1 MLWSVVGLAGTVT
14 TGLAPET
21 NGDKSL
27 GDAEDS
33 GILKIHL
40 SDSGIKVPILYKWSK
55 LCVYTVQRLG
65 MHAAQYLESFL
76 LWLRERGEEFSISN
90 HTYSEQRNPII
101 ERILKLFYLFIYLD
115 LC

>member
-33 GILKIHL
+33 E
-40 SDSGIKVPILYKWSK
+40 DAYSGI
-55 LCVYTVQRLG
+55 
-65 MHAAQYLESFL
+65 MM
-76 LWLRERGEEFSISN
+76 GE
-90 HTYSEQRNPII
+90 
-101 ERILKLFYLFIYLD
+101 
-115 LC
+115 